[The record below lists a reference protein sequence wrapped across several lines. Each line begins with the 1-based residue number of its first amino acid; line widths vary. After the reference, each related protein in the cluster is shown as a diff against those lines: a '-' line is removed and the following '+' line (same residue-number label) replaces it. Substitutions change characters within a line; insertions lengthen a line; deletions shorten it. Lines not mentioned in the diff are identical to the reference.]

1 MGENLQS
8 MGVMV
13 GAVEALLEA
22 MSPCGRDEKTLA
34 EQQQELDYVASQLEQ
49 GKAAVEKA
57 QKNLEK

>member
-1 MGENLQS
+1 

-34 EQQQELDYVASQLEQ
+34 EQKQELDSVASQLEQ
-49 GKAAVEKA
+49 GKAAFKKA
-57 QKNLEK
+57 QKDLDK

>member
-1 MGENLQS
+1 